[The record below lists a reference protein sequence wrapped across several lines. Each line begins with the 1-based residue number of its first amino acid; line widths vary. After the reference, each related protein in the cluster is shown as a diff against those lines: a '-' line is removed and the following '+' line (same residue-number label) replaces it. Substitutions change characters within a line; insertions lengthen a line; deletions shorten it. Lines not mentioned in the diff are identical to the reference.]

1 MNRFISKIITTINS
15 KSKAIVASRRPLQ
28 ASWLGFFYVLI
39 AGIGFGFLGIFGKL
53 AFQNNLQVYELLTF
67 RFLLAGFII
76 GCGLFIFRKNDL
88 RLNRRQ
94 IVTSIFLGVLG
105 YATFS
110 SLYFM
115 SIQGLSVAIAAMLL
129 FCFPFFVIIGEAVF
143 FKEKISRQKLTSLL
157 LCLLGIFLLIYSPNK
172 TTTELSLASYI
183 EIDKLKYFI
192 YAIAAALTYS
202 VYVLASGRLQ
212 KDTPAGGSS
221 FFVILSAGVALL
233 IFNYSQI
240 QFEKFLIINNFLI
253 ILGIAVVC
261 TIIPIMTFLLGLQRL
276 SSGTASII
284 VTVEPVVATI
294 AGYLI
299 LQESLTLSQMIGS
312 GIVLVGIT
320 LIQLKS

>member
-1 MNRFISKIITTINS
+1 MNRFNTNIIST
-15 KSKAIVASRRPLQ
+15 LQ
-28 ASWLGFFYVLI
+28 SDSNRWLGFFYVLI

-67 RFLLAGFII
+67 RFLLAGVLI
-76 GCGLFIFRKNDL
+76 GLGLLVFRKNDL
-88 RLNRRQ
+88 RLTRRQ
-94 IVTSIFLGVLG
+94 MVTSIFLGVLG

-129 FCFPFFVIIGEAVF
+129 FCFPFFVIVGETIF
-143 FKEKISRQKLTSLL
+143 FKEKISLQKLTSLL
-157 LCLLGIFLLIYSPNK
+157 MCLLGIFLLIYSPNSSLS
-172 TTTELSLASYI
+172 EMSLASYI
-183 EIDKLKYFI
+183 EIDKLKYFA
-192 YAIAAALTYS
+192 YAITAALTYS
-202 VYVLASGRLQ
+202 IYVLASGRLQ

-221 FFVILSAGVALL
+221 FFVIFSAGIALL
-233 IFNYSQI
+233 IFNFSQI
-240 QFEKFLIINNFLI
+240 QFEKILIMNNFLI
-253 ILGIAVVC
+253 VLGIAVVC

-299 LQESLTLSQMIGS
+299 LKESLTLSQMIGS
-312 GIVLVGIT
+312 GIVLLGIT